1 MCDLQIFESE
11 QFGKIRIIMRNGEP
25 WFVAKDIADALG
37 YAKPADAVSYNCKK
51 AIKSTITN
59 SSGDGN
65 VPPMNIL
72 LIPESDVYRLVM
84 RSNKPDAEK
93 FQDWVCEDV
102 LPSIRKTGAYAVAQS
117 LPNFADPAEAAIAW
131 AAEYKRAEA
140 EKQQKLLAE
149 SQRDEAIRTKAWI
162 ADRKTATAMN
172 TASQFSKENDR
183 LRTEIGDS
191 KQWKQVKAIAWL
203 PRMFH
208 LSPAVYVALGKK
220 LTKLSYELGYP
231 IRTAPSSEFGT
242 VNVYHVDVVNHLFSR
257 LVNDPYMLSK
267 YRR

>member
-25 WFVAKDIADALG
+25 WFVGKDICDCLG
-37 YAKPADAVSYNCKK
+37 TATNNIPAIIDDDERGVYNIDTPSGEQQMTVISEPGLYSLILRSRKPEAKTFK
-51 AIKSTITN
+51 
-59 SSGDGN
+59 
-65 VPPMNIL
+65 
-72 LIPESDVYRLVM
+72 R
-84 RSNKPDAEK
+84 
-93 FQDWVCEDV
+93 WVTHEV

-191 KQWKQVKAIAWL
+191 KQWKQVKAITWL